1 MYYLGIFVLILFIF
15 FLSISGI
22 PKEQNSRFFLF
33 IYLVLFLTS
42 GCRYEVGS
50 DYFSYK
56 EMYEQT
62 LPLNEV
68 IRWGSFSTDR
78 KAEIGYMF
86 ISSIFRTFGCE
97 INVMYLFISL
107 ITTYLFLK
115 SIWLYNPKWFYL
127 CVLTYF
133 SFVFFVIDMSA
144 VRQSISLAIYL
155 YSIRYIHNRNIWMYF
170 LLVILASLFHFSAL
184 VLFPFYW
191 LLRHQWSDKILYISI
206 GIATVICTLEVKFIE
221 LILTQCAGYLFGGIG
236 YKLAVYGVES
246 QSEWGMNPKVVLEV
260 ILFLLYVRN
269 KSNLQKKLPY
279 GGIILNMFFFYMLCR
294 LLLWESI
301 DMSSRFGYY
310 FVGGIFLGLPL
321 LVDLY
326 KTKFNRS
333 LCLIFIIL
341 FNFYQSQTWLLE
353 NTSTI
358 TYNPYQNYVIHRM
371 FDLKD
376 TGEERFKLHR
386 NLNSNN

>member
-1 MYYLGIFVLILFIF
+1 MYYLGIFVLILFVF
-15 FLSISGI
+15 FLSTSGVS
-22 PKEQNSRFFLF
+22 KERKNRLFLF
-33 IYLVLFLTS
+33 VYLILCITS

-62 LPLNEV
+62 LSLDEV
-68 IRWGSFSTDR
+68 SRWGSFSTDR
-78 KAEIGYMF
+78 EAEIGYMF
-86 ISSIFRTFGCE
+86 ISSIFRTLGCD
-97 INVMYLFISL
+97 INIMYLCISL
-107 ITTYLFLK
+107 VTTWIFLK
-115 SIWLYNPKWFYL
+115 SIKLYNPKWFYL

-155 YSIRYIHNRNIWMYF
+155 YSIRYIHDRNVWRYS
-170 LLVILASLFHFSAL
+170 LLVLLASLFHISAL

-191 LLRHQWSDKILYISI
+191 LLRHRWSDRILYISI
-206 GIATVICTLEVKFIE
+206 GVATIVCALEIKFIE
-221 LILTQCAGYLFGGIG
+221 LVAMQCADYLFGGIG
-236 YKLAVYGVES
+236 YKLAAYGLES
-246 QSEWGMNPKVVLEV
+246 QKTWGMNLKVVLEI
-260 ILFLLYVRN
+260 ILFVLYVKNRS
-269 KSNLQKKLPY
+269 KLQKLPY
-279 GGIILNMFFFYMLCR
+279 GEIVLNMFFFYMLCR

-310 FVGGIFLGLPL
+310 FIGGIFLGLPL
-321 LVDLY
+321 MIDLY
-326 KTKFNRS
+326 KTKLNRN
-333 LCLIFIIL
+333 LCLLFIIL
-341 FNFYQSQTWLLE
+341 FDFYQSQTWLLE

-376 TGEERFKLHR
+376 TGEERFKLDR
-386 NLNSNN
+386 SLNSVD